1 MGDSRSAIYRNRN
14 HTEDLIALI
23 LGIENRRRCILRHAW
38 EEVGW
43 DAVFDEARL
52 MAPEVDRLLRLVQH
66 AWCDIQAQIEGTDH
80 D

>member
-1 MGDSRSAIYRNRN
+1 MTGPNSAIYRNRAN
-14 HTEDLIALI
+14 VEDMLALV
-23 LGIENRRRCILRHAW
+23 LGIEDRRRCIFRHAW

-52 MAPEVDRLLRLVQH
+52 MQRDVDKLLRVVQSC
-66 AWCDIQAQIEGTDH
+66 WCEIQAQIEAGRH